1 MEEQFYAVWPLLV
14 KRLSERGVFVC
25 FLLLGFIY
33 PLSPLVLGYLSPALA
48 GWLEYLVKL
57 FPVHLMALGACAAH
71 LLFFHENCVRFLIRS
86 RLAFAAN
93 TLVLLYLLCIDVSS
107 IVFGGIVA
115 IEIVFVVQEGFR
127 INLRNKWL
135 AKMGT
140 ISYGFYMLHPAVM
153 FFSFGFLNSVINVA
167 PQTFLYQVLSYG
179 LVVGGTLALSYL
191 SYIWYERRF
200 IVIKGRQYSVVPSGQ
215 SV

>member
-14 KRLSERGVFVC
+14 KRLSERGVFIC

-33 PLSPLVLGYLSPALA
+33 PLSPVVLGYLSPALA

-71 LLFFHENCVRFLIRS
+71 LLFFHESAVRFLIRS

-93 TLVLLYLLCIDVSS
+93 TLALLYLLWIDVSS
-107 IVFGGIVA
+107 IVFGVIVA
-115 IEIVFVVQEGFR
+115 IEIVFVVQGGFR
-127 INLRNKWL
+127 FNLRNQWL

-140 ISYGFYMLHPAVM
+140 ISYGFYMLHPTVM
-153 FFSFGFLNSVINVA
+153 FLSFGLINSVLNVA
-167 PQTFLYQVLSYG
+167 RSGFLYQF
-179 LVVGGTLALSYL
+179 LSYL
-191 SYIWYERRF
+191 FVIGGSLIVSQLSYVALERRF
-200 IVIKGRQYSVVPSGQ
+200 VRMKDRRYSVVPSGR
-215 SV
+215 VG